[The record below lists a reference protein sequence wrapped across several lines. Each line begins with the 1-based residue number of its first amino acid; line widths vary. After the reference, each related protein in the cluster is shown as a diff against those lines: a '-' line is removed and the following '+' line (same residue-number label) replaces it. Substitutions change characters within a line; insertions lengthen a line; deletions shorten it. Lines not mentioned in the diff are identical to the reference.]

1 MAIRRFHRRIRGLT
15 EGQAMCQGGVANRQD
30 EESPMPTVFDPVPDA
45 ELVLYHAWLSSASRR
60 VRFAL
65 EEKELPYIP
74 IMVRLLK
81 SEQNT
86 PEYLRLNPNGV
97 VPTLVHKGRPIIE
110 STAIN
115 EYLDDVYPERPL
127 RPSDPVERARMRVW
141 TFLSDQVAI
150 KGFQVLNWNRMM
162 GPTASQWSD
171 KELAEKLAATPM
183 PERREQ
189 WRRVAREPFTEAERA
204 GAAESLRHMLGQ
216 MERDLAL
223 GPWLAGSE
231 LSLADINMAP
241 YAVRFGELA
250 ERGITLDAFPRVA
263 DWWQRLSARP
273 AFARAKIEPVQ
284 FS

>member
-1 MAIRRFHRRIRGLT
+1 
-15 EGQAMCQGGVANRQD
+15 
-30 EESPMPTVFDPVPDA
+30 MPTVFDPVPDA
-45 ELVLYHAWLSSASRR
+45 ELVLYHAWISSASRR

-65 EEKELPYIP
+65 EEKELPYVGIFVKL
-74 IMVRLLK
+74 MK

-127 RPSDPVERARMRVW
+127 RPRDSVERARMRVW

-150 KGFQVLNWNRMM
+150 RGFQVLNWNRMM
-162 GPTASQWSD
+162 GPTASKWSD
-171 KELAEKLAATPM
+171 KELADKMASTPM
-183 PERREQ
+183 PERREH
-189 WRRVAREPFTEAERA
+189 WRRVAREPFTEAEMA

-216 MERDLAL
+216 MERDLAQ

-231 LSLADINMAP
+231 FSLADINMAP

-250 ERGITLDAFPRVA
+250 ERGITLEAYPRVA